1 LVSTPIFFDAR
12 FSETSKILG
21 VISQASAAQAASR
34 DWQLALTLL
43 QSMRH
48 DGLDVPSIAINVA
61 LAVIPASEVGMDPG
75 ADWSWM
81 YQWLVMIN
89 DD

>member
-1 LVSTPIFFDAR
+1 
-12 FSETSKILG
+12 
-21 VISQASAAQAASR
+21 
-34 DWQLALTLL
+34 
-43 QSMRH
+43 MRH
-48 DGLDVPSIAINVA
+48 DGLDVPSIAFNVA